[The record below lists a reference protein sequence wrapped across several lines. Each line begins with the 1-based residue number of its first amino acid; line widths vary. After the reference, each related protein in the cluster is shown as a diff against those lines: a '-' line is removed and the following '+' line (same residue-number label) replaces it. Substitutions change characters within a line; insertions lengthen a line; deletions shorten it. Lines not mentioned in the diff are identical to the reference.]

1 MATHLI
7 AATPQEQTT
16 AREFS
21 PAIPA
26 VRATQGAGV
35 GSAVIELPLRRGH
48 DLFAEALLEMS
59 STRPKRRISDVLMSV
74 LAHVFVLVAVI
85 LPSLYFTDSIDLKK
99 FSQTFLVGPPP
110 PPPPAPVA
118 QAAPKVVPPKRVLMS
133 TGKLLAPVAIPQKV
147 VILKEEMPTPDIGAG
162 VAGGVPGGVPGGQ
175 MGGVIGGIISGTAS
189 TFVPAPVAAP
199 RVPIRVGGRI
209 KAPRLLVQF
218 PPAYPTLA
226 RQTRLQGEVFIDA
239 VIDPH
244 GNVVEMH
251 AVSGHPLLIPAALAA
266 VSQWKYEPTYLNDI
280 AISVELAVKVNFQLN
295 RDN

>member
-7 AATPQEQTT
+7 VATPNQRKKV
-16 AREFS
+16 ASEFP
-21 PAIPA
+21 PAIPI
-26 VRATQGAGV
+26 VRTIPAT
-35 GSAVIELPLRRGH
+35 SAALALPLSHRHG
-48 DLFAEALLEMS
+48 LFAESLLEMS
-59 STRPKRRISDVLMSV
+59 STRSKRRVSDVLMSV
-74 LAHVFVLVAVI
+74 LGHVFVLVAVI

-118 QAAPKVVPPKRVLMS
+118 QAAPKVVPPKRVMMA

-189 TFVPAPVAAP
+189 TFIPAPVAAP
-199 RVPIRVGGRI
+199 RAPIRVGGRI
-209 KAPRLLVQF
+209 KAPRILVQTA
-218 PPAYPTLA
+218 PLYPTLA
-226 RQTRLQGEVFIDA
+226 MQSRLEGEILIDA

-244 GNVVEMH
+244 GNVVEVH
-251 AVSGHPLLIPAALAA
+251 AISGHPLLIPAALAA
-266 VSQWKYEPTYLNDI
+266 VAQWKYEPTYLNDI
-280 AISVELAVKVNFQLN
+280 AIPVQLAVKVTFQLHH
-295 RDN
+295 